1 MSLKFRGDFTKVQ
14 RYVSRIDSR
23 GHWRD
28 LKYGGKQYR
37 TDDGAVINWWKK
49 SGKILFQGH
58 GAAALNFEQ
67 EFMAIASTKGR
78 LAGMSTK
85 NLEGLW
91 KENETLRKLIG
102 DVLLESVRLKKQLS
116 KHL

>member
-1 MSLKFRGDFTKVQ
+1 MSLKFRGDFTRIQK
-14 RYVSRIDSR
+14 YVSRIDSR

-37 TDDGAVINWWKK
+37 TNNGAVLNWWKK

-58 GAAALNFEQ
+58 GAAALEFEQ
-67 EFMAIASTKGR
+67 EFIAIASAKER
-78 LAGMSTK
+78 LTGKSTK
-85 NLEGLW
+85 DLEGLR
-91 KENETLRKLIG
+91 KENETLRKLIA
-102 DVLLESVRLKKQLS
+102 DVLVESVRLKKQLS

>member
-1 MSLKFRGDFTKVQ
+1 MSLKFRGDFTVIQK
-14 RYVSRIDSR
+14 YVSRIDSR

-37 TDDGAVINWWKK
+37 TNNGAVLNWWKK

-58 GAAALNFEQ
+58 GTGALEFEQ
-67 EFMAIASTKGR
+67 EFIAIASMKGR
-78 LAGMSTK
+78 LNGKSTK
-85 NLEGLW
+85 DLENLR
-91 KENETLRKLIG
+91 KENETLREVIA
-102 DVLLESVRLKKQLS
+102 DVLLQSVRLKKQLS